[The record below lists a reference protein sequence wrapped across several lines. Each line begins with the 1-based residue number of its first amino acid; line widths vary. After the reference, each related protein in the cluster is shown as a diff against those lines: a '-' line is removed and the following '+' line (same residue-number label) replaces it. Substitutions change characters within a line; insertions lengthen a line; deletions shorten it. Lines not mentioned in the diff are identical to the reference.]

1 MPTHAYLD
9 LLARDPGVR
18 GYTCRAPRALVTVG
32 SDGAVR
38 DCLRADVPLAQVRDL
53 RARGA
58 RLSEIF
64 ELPRRRELVSQAA
77 SCAKCNNADIVELSW
92 LWDLRPAMLGKAV
105 RLARL

>member
-1 MPTHAYLD
+1 MPTRAYLD
-9 LLARDPGVR
+9 LLARDPDVR
-18 GYTCRAPRALVTVG
+18 DYTCRAPRALVTVE

-38 DCLRADVPLAQVRDL
+38 DCLRTEVPLAQVRDL

-58 RLSEIF
+58 RLSEVL

-77 SCAKCNNADIVELSW
+77 SCTKCNNADIVELSW
-92 LWDLRPAMLGKAV
+92 LWDLRPAMFGKAA